1 MAILWLYV
9 MFQAMLFLVTRRLVM
24 KAIVVCCC
32 EGLSVERLLYS
43 YSMSRLWIPS
53 YKVYELFVTSVEC
66 CIFFPWH
73 IVIASTC
80 AEAGHTNG
88 CCQINTTV
96 YECWV
101 PGGDCYC
108 DVGCHIVHNCC
119 PDILE
124 SKCFAP
130 GELESIQW
138 HAKLPSLKE

>member
-1 MAILWLYV
+1 MHA
-9 MFQAMLFLVTRRLVM
+9 
-24 KAIVVCCC
+24 CCISGC
-32 EGLSVERLLYS
+32 DIIILSVSVTHLLP
-43 YSMSRLWIPS
+43 I
-53 YKVYELFVTSVEC
+53 
-66 CIFFPWH
+66 
-73 IVIASTC
+73 IAHTC

-124 SKCFAP
+124 TKCHAP
-130 GELESIQW
+130 GEL
-138 HAKLPSLKE
+138 